1 MENELVQLKYKVKD
15 MMEAGEFA
23 LLFSIIN
30 GDIAKSILQ
39 TEINQKETRE
49 ELYMMSK
56 GLILLE
62 MKFREFANDLIKEN
76 E

>member
-1 MENELVQLKYKVKD
+1 MELELVQLKYKVNE
-15 MMEAGEFA
+15 MIEAGDFA
-23 LLFSIIN
+23 LLFSEIN
-30 GDIAKSILQ
+30 GDIAKRILQ
-39 TEINQKETRE
+39 TEVNQKDARE

-62 MKFREFANDLIKEN
+62 MKLREFANDIVKEN